1 MRLTQKYTSAQVAA
15 AATAASQNTSASSG
29 TLELARLESRRRIRV
44 FAKVTGGGS
53 ATLKLLV
60 GHTSTVAVV
69 ADSASSVGT
78 SGALLDTD
86 LGPFG
91 YVALDWSSNTGTVVA
106 EAVAFDESDE

>member
-1 MRLTQKYTSAQVAA
+1 MLTQSYTSTQVAA
-15 AATAASQNTSASSG
+15 AATAASQNTGGSTG
-29 TLELARLESRRRIRV
+29 TLELARLEGRRRVRI

-60 GHTSTVAVV
+60 GHTSTVAVT

-78 SGALLDTD
+78 SGALLDTE

-106 EAVAFDESDE
+106 EAVAHDGDDS